1 MNIGI
6 DLMIFCYQDEDMNK
20 EEMGIAVPLKDCEL
34 RLFTFYTIDYISI
47 DRENDDYTLIG
58 CNGDEFICNEKY
70 QVIKHKIEQIN
81 ILRLN

>member
-70 QVIKHKIEQIN
+70 QVVKHKKKKKKIVGFN
-81 ILRLN
+81 